1 MERSKPN
8 TEFNSPELFSDE
20 DWRRIAGANLL
31 LGEENDEIAIA
42 EIEQAAHA
50 GDIEGEK
57 VRVVGYSQSEDD
69 DSYCLQSVE
78 GVVDLISPMEIDSEI
93 PAPFA
98 IYTKEM
104 AALCV
109 RTSQKDYYFPLDKQA
124 IVSIE
129 LLPDDSG
136 VPRCVRKLRHYADK
150 IEEVAGVGDIQDAES
165 RQLLIDEINDV
176 LNEIPYDGGIQVK
189 CQAYKVK
196 IDGRENNIEDV
207 NTAVLSGWLPSF
219 TWRDDR
225 PVLEMFDI
233 KNRFATFCVDMKDV
247 LDMAPIDKEEIG
259 TSIDLLETV
268 FNDDFQETAWQ
279 LATDLS
285 YVDESDFDEV
295 SREYAQILN
304 DQLSEFSATKL
315 YDVGTVGF
323 TGFALV
329 PDATKNN
336 ELQYEFMDISGACI
350 DGMCF
355 VRHHDKFYAAIEVT
369 IDGELEDFSKKVYVI
384 PDRDKI
390 IRLEGFDSEA
400 EELKMAVNEL
410 HKIANFASEVVNDE
424 CFYKLP
430 LNEQLDVLS
439 QYECAARNVIQ
450 DISRVRE
457 FKGEC
462 VVSAYRCLPGDLLN
476 AVSWNDVPLEEANSR
491 EYVEK
496 FALCAD
502 NLVVWNPEIN
512 DRPDIDGRI
521 LSVSELPLSRG
532 EPVLMVNNVEE
543 NKYYLVRCS
552 DVISLSRNDPSTIS

>member
-1 MERSKPN
+1 MERSRPN
-8 TEFNSPELFSDE
+8 TESNSPELFSDE

-31 LGEENDEIAIA
+31 LDGENDEIAIA
-42 EIEQAAHA
+42 EIEQAAHV

-69 DSYCLQSVE
+69 DSYYLQSVE
-78 GVVDLISPMEIDSEI
+78 GVADLISPMEIDPEVS
-93 PAPFA
+93 APFA
-98 IYTKEM
+98 TYTKEM

-109 RTSQKDYYFPLDKQA
+109 RTSQNDYYFPLDKQA

-165 RQLLIDEINDV
+165 RRLLIDEINDV

-196 IDGRENNIEDV
+196 IDGRENNIEDA
-207 NTAVLSGWLPSF
+207 NPAVLSGWLPSF
-219 TWRDDR
+219 MWRDDR

-233 KNRFATFCVDMKDV
+233 KNRFTTFCVDMKDV

-259 TSIDLLETV
+259 VSIDLFETV

-285 YVDESDFDEV
+285 YVDESEFDEV

-304 DQLSEFSATKL
+304 DHLSEFSEIV
-315 YDVGTVGF
+315 DVSL
-323 TGFALV
+323 TGFALA

-336 ELQYEFMDISGACI
+336 ELQYEFMDISKACI

-355 VRHHDKFYAAIEVT
+355 ISYHDKFYAAIEVT
-369 IDGELEDFSKKVYVI
+369 IDDESGDFPKKVYVI

-390 IRLEGFDSEA
+390 IRLEGFDDEA

-410 HKIANFASEVVNDE
+410 HKIANFASEVVDDE

-476 AVSWNDVPLEEANSR
+476 VVSWNDVPLEEVNSY

-512 DRPDIDGRI
+512 DRPDVDGRI
-521 LSVSELPLSRG
+521 LSVSELPISRG
-532 EPVLMVNNVEE
+532 EPVLIVNNAEE